1 MHSASDSDADPE
13 QLAIVEQGELQRSAA
28 RSAEF
33 SSLREDVSSARMAN
47 EQVVKKLQ
55 ASLQRSEL
63 EALASRAEASQLR
76 EAKHIATEQLEER
89 QRVGRW
95 PPQV

>member
-1 MHSASDSDADPE
+1 MHSDSDADPE

-55 ASLQRSEL
+55 ASS
-63 EALASRAEASQLR
+63 A
-76 EAKHIATEQLEER
+76 
-89 QRVGRW
+89 
-95 PPQV
+95 PN